1 MFALSAWFYAF
12 MLAIVSGMVKVLR
25 FRRAAVGAG
34 PVTGSGP
41 VRSGVRF
48 AAVRAAAAADLLP
61 PSAYFVTSAVFHYL
75 GPAFA
80 VLLFAHIEVLGVAWL
95 RCASAAVVFALW
107 RRPWRVWAA
116 STWRQRRLLLALGAV
131 LGLMNSSFYLALDRL
146 PLGTVGAI
154 EFLGPVLLAVFGLRS
169 VRNAC
174 ALVMAVGG
182 VWLLTDV
189 HFAGEP
195 LGLAFAFGNCALCV
209 LYVVLGHRLAA
220 DGGASGIDRLGASML
235 VAMAVVAPVG
245 VGDAAVAFTSPLLL
259 ACAFGVG
266 VCSSVIPYVCDQLAM
281 SRLPRATFALMLF
294 LRPATACAIGFVVL
308 GQIPTWLELA
318 GVVLVIAGVAAHQER
333 VAGASE
339 AGPPPSRTSSG
350 PERPRTSARATA
362 QAAGPAQAPAPAAP
376 ASTPAPEQAQAP
388 APAPAPPP
396 PPSSPRRPQA
406 PHA

>member
-1 MFALSAWFYAF
+1 
-12 MLAIVSGMVKVLR
+12 MVKVWR
-25 FRRAAVGAG
+25 FRRGVSGAG
-34 PVTGSGP
+34 AGSAAG
-41 VRSGVRF
+41 RS
-48 AAVRAAAAADLLP
+48 AARSRARSAAGGAAARADRLP

-80 VLLFAHIEVLGVAWL
+80 VLLFARIEVLGVAWL

-116 STWRQRRLLLALGAV
+116 SSWRQRRLLLALGAV

-154 EFLGPVLLAVFGLRS
+154 EFLGPVLLAAFGLRS
-169 VRNAC
+169 TRNAC

-189 HFAGEP
+189 HFSAEP
-195 LGLAFAFGNCALCV
+195 LGLAFAFGNCALFV

-220 DGGASGIDRLGASML
+220 DGGASGIDRLGAAML

-245 VGDAAVAFTSPLLL
+245 IGEAAIALTSPVLL
-259 ACAFGVG
+259 ASAFGVG

-281 SRLPRATFALMLF
+281 SRLPRATFALMLS
-294 LRPATACAIGFVVL
+294 LLPATAVLIGFAVL
-308 GQIPTWLELA
+308 GQVPTWLELA
-318 GVVLVIAGVAAHQER
+318 GVALVIGGVAIHQER
-333 VAGASE
+333 AAGESAERPSSRT
-339 AGPPPSRTSSG
+339 APQVSRTS
-350 PERPRTSARATA
+350 
-362 QAAGPAQAPAPAAP
+362 PAP
-376 ASTPAPEQAQAP
+376 AP

-396 PPSSPRRPQA
+396 QSPRPSDGG
-406 PHA
+406 